1 MSILERIIKTV
12 VLDEAVITEK
22 LALSKTAFKIRLES
36 DTIKKANFIPG
47 SFLRMVK
54 NNCL

>member
-36 DTIKKANFIPG
+36 DAIKKANFIPG
-47 SFLRMVK
+47 SFFT
-54 NNCL
+54 NGHWYW